1 MEFTDSILDSMKKL
15 LGISNDYNHFDQDII
30 IHINTAFMSLRQIG
44 VGPKE
49 GFAIHGSEET
59 WGDFLLDM
67 KTLES
72 VRTYLYLKVRLIF
85 DPPTNSAV
93 VEIFNKNIN
102 EIEWRLNS
110 EVDYPL
116 D

>member
-1 MEFTDSILDSMKKL
+1 
-15 LGISNDYNHFDQDII
+15 
-30 IHINTAFMSLRQIG
+30 MSLRQIG

-59 WGDFLLDM
+59 WGDFLPDM

-93 VEIFNKNIN
+93 VDIFNKNIN

>member
-1 MEFTDSILDSMKKL
+1 
-15 LGISNDYNHFDQDII
+15 
-30 IHINTAFMSLRQIG
+30 
-44 VGPKE
+44 
-49 GFAIHGSEET
+49 
-59 WGDFLLDM
+59 M

>member
-30 IHINTAFMSLRQIG
+30 IHINTAFMSLIQIG

-59 WGDFLLDM
+59 WGDFLPDM

>member
-59 WGDFLLDM
+59 WGDFLPDM
-67 KTLES
+67 NTHES

>member
-49 GFAIHGSEET
+49 GFAVHGSKAT
-59 WGDFLLDM
+59 WGDFLPDM